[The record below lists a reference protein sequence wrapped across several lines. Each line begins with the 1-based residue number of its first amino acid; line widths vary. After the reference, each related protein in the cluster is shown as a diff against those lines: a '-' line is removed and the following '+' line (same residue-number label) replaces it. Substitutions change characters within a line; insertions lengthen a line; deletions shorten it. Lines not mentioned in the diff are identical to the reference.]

1 MITIHECTSRNSTGG
16 VHVRLTAKSEY
27 GVLAAIDLA
36 CNHGT
41 GPTSAREIAE
51 RRGIPPRFLEQIF
64 VSLRRAG
71 LVTAVRGARGGFVLT
86 RDPQDI
92 TVLEIVEALE
102 GPLAS
107 SVCDHARDAVCAKSA
122 TCAAAPIWARA
133 TQALRDVFAST
144 TLESLGGSQEV
155 FDQQLT
161 AGR

>member
-1 MITIHECTSRNSTGG
+1 M
-16 VHVRLTAKSEY
+16 RLTAKSEY

-36 CNHGT
+36 CHHGA

-71 LVTAVRGARGGFVLT
+71 LVTAVRGAKGGFVLT
-86 RDPQDI
+86 REPKDI

-102 GPLAS
+102 GSLAS
-107 SVCDHARDAVCAKSA
+107 NVCDHSREEVCGKTA
-122 TCAAAPIWARA
+122 TCAAAPLWARA

-144 TLESLGGSQEV
+144 TLESLGGTQEA

-161 AGR
+161 VGK